1 MDSVWDRLRCDWC
14 GAAAQPEHIDIERS
28 HLFCPFCEGIT
39 PLKQAPDPIESD
51 LLTAAPTPDDEPTET
66 PSKPTPEPGMFAQ
79 QPSNLTVNE
88 HVNGIE
94 IRYLANRKRHLTF
107 LLLAGLM
114 EVVQIGIALW
124 FGAFFF
130 AAFLAIA
137 FWIYYLVVRIK
148 NRSILNVKRDSI
160 SFKTLPMPWF
170 SQSTL
175 HRPQQLWVRRNPRGT
190 TNSAVTYTLM
200 ATSHEGNPV
209 TLVANGHD
217 LHELRWIEHRIE
229 HYMNITDRPE
239 PGEVEKTHEY

>member
-1 MDSVWDRLRCDWC
+1 GPNQAGLATVVT
-14 GAAAQPEHIDIERS
+14 APEE
-28 HLFCPFCEGIT
+28 
-39 PLKQAPDPIESD
+39 
-51 LLTAAPTPDDEPTET
+51 
-66 PSKPTPEPGMFAQ
+66 KPTDTPTGSTPETGEAQ
-79 QPSNLTVNE
+79 GQPSNLTVNE

-94 IRYLANRKRHLTF
+94 IRYLANRKRYLTF
-107 LLLAGLM
+107 LILAGLM

-137 FWIYYLVVRIK
+137 FWFYYLVVRIK
-148 NRSILNVKRDSI
+148 NTSILNVKRDSI

-190 TNSAVTYTLM
+190 TNSMVTYTLM
-200 ATSHEGNPV
+200 ATSHQGHPV
-209 TLVANGHD
+209 TLVANGQN

>member
-1 MDSVWDRLRCDWC
+1 MPDADV
-14 GAAAQPEHIDIERS
+14 AQ
-28 HLFCPFCEGIT
+28 
-39 PLKQAPDPIESD
+39 
-51 LLTAAPTPDDEPTET
+51 
-66 PSKPTPEPGMFAQ
+66 KP
-79 QPSNLTVNE
+79 PSNLTVNE

-94 IRYLANRKRHLTF
+94 IRYLANRKRHLMF

-124 FGAFFF
+124 FGAFFL

-148 NRSILNVKRDSI
+148 NTSILNVKRDSI

-175 HRPQQLWVRRNPRGT
+175 PRPQQLWVRRNPRGT
-190 TNSAVTYTLM
+190 TNSSVTYTLM
-200 ATSHEGNPV
+200 ATSHQGHPV
-209 TLVANGHD
+209 TLIANGHN
-217 LHELRWIEHRIE
+217 LHELRWIENRIE